1 MATLDDAVEAFLR
14 RERKVGGNLTSTAAS
29 LLSYGQCVGE
39 WVGGEVI
46 LRHEGRCNRTTT
58 RHRNM
63 LRRFASRQGIKIRE
77 NDTFST
83 LGIPRH
89 WC

>member
-1 MATLDDAVEAFLR
+1 MATLDDAVEAFLC
-14 RERKVGGNLTSTAAS
+14 RERKVGGNLTSTGAS

-39 WVGGEVI
+39 WVGDAVVLRYEGIRRRTVI
-46 LRHEGRCNRTTT
+46 

-89 WC
+89 RC